1 MDLVYNDIIV
11 TVESD
16 GEKPYYRQCYRG
28 KAIRSINFSATAI
41 SIDIAQKNSY
51 TEEMIIIHKVPNLR
65 IIIE

>member
-16 GEKPYYRQCYRG
+16 GEKPYYRKCYRG
-28 KAIRSINFSATAI
+28 RVIRSINFSATTIA
-41 SIDIAQKNSY
+41 IDIAEKNSY

>member
-16 GEKPYYRQCYRG
+16 GEIPYYRKCYRG
-28 KAIRSINFSATAI
+28 RVIRSINFSATSIA
-41 SIDIAQKNSY
+41 IDIAEKNSY